1 MIEVKDNKENLVDLR
16 KYCPKVILTARIKDH
31 AYLRESVADKI
42 NEAIKFL
49 PKGMTFVINSA
60 WRSKAS
66 QITIYKNFWREVK
79 KKNPSWTDQKIKK
92 YVETFVAPWKGKYLS
107 GHMTGGALD
116 IRLWK
121 DGRKIS
127 MRTNKLNY
135 QENSRSHQPKLTKY
149 LRENR
154 EIMFRALRKVG
165 FENCPAEFWHWSYG
179 DIWWAK
185 YSKNNIAIYDQI
197 EIKRNY

>member
-1 MIEVKDNKENLVDLR
+1 MVQIKECREKLVDLR
-16 KYCPKVILTARIKDH
+16 KYCPKVILTARIKNH

-60 WRSKAS
+60 WRSEAS

-116 IRLWK
+116 VRLWK
-121 DGRKIS
+121 NGRKIP
-127 MRTNKLNY
+127 MRTKKLNY
-135 QENSRSHQPKLTKY
+135 QENSQSHQPKLPKK
-149 LRENR
+149 LIENR
-154 EIMFRALRKVG
+154 KIMFQALEKAG
-165 FENCPAEFWHWSYG
+165 FANCPAEFWHWDYG
-179 DIWWAK
+179 DIWWAEK
-185 YSKNNIAIYDQI
+185 LDKKIAIYDKI
-197 EIKRNY
+197 EKNN